1 MDVYSKTK
9 DGSALTFTVNGND
22 VAATTTEDGF
32 IRLTIADLAA
42 DQLADEFA
50 IVVNGG
56 EIEITISA
64 TQWAKLVVD
73 GDETDEMKTLAKALA
88 AYAEAAKTVSLS

>member
-1 MDVYSKTK
+1 M
-9 DGSALTFTVNGND
+9 NGND

-88 AYAEAAKTVSLS
+88 AYADAAKKKNK